1 MAIFRAVKRIGSSVL
16 LVNHGVR
23 KPSLVGAQV
32 IAFCA
37 NVANKMNRF
46 NEL

>member
-1 MAIFRAVKRIGSSVL
+1 MAIFRAVKRIGLSVL
-16 LVNHGVR
+16 LVTHDVR

-32 IAFCA
+32 IAFYA
-37 NVANKMNRF
+37 NVADKMNRF